1 MYKPLSIAGSFVWHL
16 SVERKKNGML
26 SSHDENIPSQ
36 NLYRDEKTIRMNQE
50 VLRLVSDLLML
61 QS

>member
-1 MYKPLSIAGSFVWHL
+1 MTYKP
-16 SVERKKNGML
+16 KNGML

-50 VLRLVSDLLML
+50 ALRLVSDLLML